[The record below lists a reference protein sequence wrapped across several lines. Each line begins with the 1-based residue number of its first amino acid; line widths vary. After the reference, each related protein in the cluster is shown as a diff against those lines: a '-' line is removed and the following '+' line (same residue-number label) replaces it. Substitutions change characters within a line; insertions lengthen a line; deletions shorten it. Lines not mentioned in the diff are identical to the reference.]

1 MYRLLLLGFLSLISF
16 CKSSLATHIAG
27 LEMSYSLVPGTT
39 NSYIFLVR
47 YYQDCGYTGQTN
59 PGAPPLSLSL
69 CYKSS
74 CATLIQSA
82 NLSKVIGIVPT
93 NPPSPNGSV
102 LYNACN
108 TGTTCTNIN
117 AINQGYR
124 QWWYQDTVV
133 LNDTCNSWHFWVSLC
148 CRNDLSMNIGPQLP
162 GSYDLYVDA
171 YFDNTVSTINS
182 SPFFMYADS
191 IHKLPIPQACINF
204 PFLHTGGVYDADGD
218 SIFVE
223 TIMPRSGQS
232 CTAGPSYNILSTSGV
247 PPYNV
252 NSVNGNPIAC
262 NNTYNLDPATGI
274 YGFIP
279 AQIGHFVL
287 AHRANEYRNG
297 QWIGSTT
304 RDVQLVIKNCGG
316 YASSD
321 TIHVCAGDN
330 VMFPDSTWFMNAQY
344 DTAQVSVL
352 NGVSNNC
359 DSLIMTIVYLDSVNA
374 TITQIGATLQA
385 DTTNASLY
393 QWFTCNPLTAIGGA
407 TSSTYTPTTNG
418 DYALVVTVGNCSD
431 TSSCFSYFA
440 TTNSSIASEQ
450 SLQIFPNPATN
461 EVQLLN
467 FSHEQ
472 LQQLRITNSQ
482 AQPMKVIRNGN
493 RLQVN
498 HWKAGVYFL
507 HVNSTVLKLVIE

>member
-1 MYRLLLLGFLSLISF
+1 MYSRLLISF
-16 CKSSLATHIAG
+16 ISLIAFCNSIRATHLAG
-27 LEMSYSLVPGTT
+27 IDISYSLVPGTT
-39 NSYIFLVR
+39 NTYTFLIR
-47 YYQDCGYTGQTN
+47 YYRDCGTAGQSTAEPN
-59 PGAPPLSLSL
+59 AFLL

-74 CATLIQSA
+74 CSSTIQSVT
-82 NLSKVIGIVPT
+82 LPKIVGTIAT
-93 NPPSPNGSV
+93 NPPVNNGTEIYFS
-102 LYNACN
+102 CN
-108 TGTTCTNIN
+108 TGTTCTNLSSVN
-117 AINQGYR
+117 RGYR
-124 QWWYQDTVV
+124 QWWYQANVT
-133 LNDTCNSWHFWVSLC
+133 LNDTCNSWHFWSSMC
-148 CRNDLSMNIGPQLP
+148 CRTDITMNIGPQMP
-162 GSYDLYVDA
+162 ATYNLYIDA
-171 YFDNTVSTINS
+171 YLNNTVSTLNS
-182 SPFFMYADS
+182 SPYFMYANSLD
-191 IHKLPIPQACINF
+191 KVPVPRTCLNF
-204 PFLHTGGVYDADGD
+204 PYVHTGGVFDADGD
-218 SIFVE
+218 SIVVE
-223 TIMPRSGQS
+223 TIKPRDGQS
-232 CTAGPSYNILSTSGV
+232 CNNTPTVDILSPTGI
-247 PPYNV
+247 PPYNI

-262 NNTYNLDPATGI
+262 NNTYYLDSSSGI

-279 AQIGHFVL
+279 VQLGYFAL

-304 RDVQLVIKNCGG
+304 RDVQIVVENCGG

-359 DSLIMTIVYLDSVNA
+359 DSLIMTVVYLDSVNA
-374 TITQIGATLQA
+374 TITQNGATLQA

-407 TSSTYTPTTNG
+407 TSSSYTPTTNG

-431 TSSCFSYFA
+431 TSSCFNYFA
-440 TTNSSIASEQ
+440 TTNSSIASEP

-507 HVNSTVLKLVIE
+507 HVNSTMLKLVIE